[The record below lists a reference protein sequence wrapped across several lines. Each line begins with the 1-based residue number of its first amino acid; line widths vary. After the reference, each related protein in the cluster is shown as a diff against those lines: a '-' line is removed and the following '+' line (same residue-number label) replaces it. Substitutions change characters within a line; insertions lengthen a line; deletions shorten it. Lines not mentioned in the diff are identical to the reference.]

1 MFVQCIS
8 IVYTVWIQGSRES
21 SSGDA
26 AGVSKESNECGRCAE
41 IMDDDI
47 CNDAGEMDKPSADDN
62 LNSGE
67 EFGPLILWFVY
78 EWGDEED
85 PEDEGQGDRLVVDE
99 STDPIEMEQ
108 PKWLFEN
115 TEEILF
121 CADA

>member
-1 MFVQCIS
+1 MFAQCII

-26 AGVSKESNECGRCAE
+26 AGVSNESNECGRCAE

-47 CNDAGEMDKPSADDN
+47 CRDAGEMDKPSADDN

-78 EWGDEED
+78 E
-85 PEDEGQGDRLVVDE
+85 
-99 STDPIEMEQ
+99 
-108 PKWLFEN
+108 
-115 TEEILF
+115 
-121 CADA
+121 

>member
-1 MFVQCIS
+1 
-8 IVYTVWIQGSRES
+8 
-21 SSGDA
+21 
-26 AGVSKESNECGRCAE
+26 
-41 IMDDDI
+41 MDDDI

-67 EFGPLILWFVY
+67 EFGPWILWFVY

-108 PKWLFEN
+108 PNWLFEN